1 MIASCTSTSM
11 LLAPHPCPPPPPSSL
26 VLSFAVLALTA
37 CGVGLNLS
45 CADTACFAE
54 LCWNPAT
61 LEQAEARVHRM
72 GQQSSHVNVYYLL
85 GGDEE
90 DSPDSVMFRA
100 LVKKSRAA
108 ARAVD
113 GGQMPDDLGA
123 VSVHYAQPRERSQPL
138 PLLEGE
144 GGATAAAG
152 LASFGAAGGEPPA
165 ARSKATGKRRA
176 RDEGD
181 AGHEGG
187 HPLRDER
194 DQPEPQGA
202 ARPKGPCG
210 AAGSSSDQPMTLSD
224 SDDDIVKA
232 KPLLP
237 AKITR
242 AAPESVDKRPLC
254 QYGSRC
260 YRKNT
265 QHRAEYR
272 HDGAPRVSS
281 YFLPKAPALNAV
293 PEAPSEPDAMV
304 LAPAAEPES
313 AGSTVPEGAVSC
325 VVDLISSDEDENP
338 RGEIA

>member
-1 MIASCTSTSM
+1 M
-11 LLAPHPCPPPPPSSL
+11 
-26 VLSFAVLALTA
+26 
-37 CGVGLNLS
+37 GLNLS

-113 GGQMPDDLGA
+113 GGQMPDDLG
-123 VSVHYAQPRERSQPL
+123 VVGVHYAQPRGRSQPL
-138 PLLEGE
+138 PLLEGNKA
-144 GGATAAAG
+144 GATSAVGCDVAAADG
-152 LASFGAAGGEPPA
+152 LASFGVAQGEPPA
-165 ARSKATGKRRA
+165 ARSKAAGKRRA

-181 AGHEGG
+181 EGDEGG
-187 HPLRDER
+187 HHLRDGR
-194 DQPEPQGA
+194 DQPEPQRE
-202 ARPKGPCG
+202 ARPKHPCG
-210 AAGSSSDQPMTLSD
+210 VAGSSSDQPMTLSD
-224 SDDDIVKA
+224 SDDDSVKV

-237 AKITR
+237 AKSSS
-242 AAPESVDKRPLC
+242 AAPESVDRRPLC

-260 YRKNT
+260 YRKNA

-281 YFLPKAPALNAV
+281 YFAAPALAAA
-293 PEAPSEPDAMV
+293 PEAPEAPEAVV
-304 LAPAAEPES
+304 LAPAAEPDS
-313 AGSTVPEGAVSC
+313 AVSTVPEGAVSC
-325 VVDLISSDEDENP
+325 IVDLMSSDEDEDAP
-338 RGEIA
+338 GDIA